1 MNDKQIN
8 LNNFDE
14 FKDDVLSQIKAGQP
28 LMDKNGV
35 LGVVA

>member
-14 FKDDVLSQIKAGQP
+14 FKDDVLSQIIAGQP
-28 LMDKNGV
+28 LMGKMES
-35 LGVVA
+35 